1 MEQLPGHTYNFKTLA
16 GVYVSLLF
24 LAALMVGFSLVPMNS
39 TNITWLDLHLLKTL
53 IIFAIGACMAL
64 IIAGFL
70 MGLKYESSK
79 LNAIIF
85 ATNFAF
91 LFIFILF
98 TWTDLGLR
106 GAMDPSF
113 MKQINWE
120 SPVTKENAREQAQEA
135 PAPAP

>member
-16 GVYVSLLF
+16 NVYISLLF
-24 LAALMVGFSLVPMNS
+24 LAGLMVGFSLLPMS
-39 TNITWLDLHLLKTL
+39 SIPITWIDLHVLKTL
-53 IIFAIGACMAL
+53 IIFTIGTTMAL

-85 ATNFAF
+85 FTNFAF

-113 MKQINWE
+113 MKQINWD